1 MVRVVAAPHDA
12 PGTDQ
17 GGERRKG
24 ALADLEADGA
34 LAVEVLGGPQLHLG
48 AEAAEGLG
56 LLVQALEPER
66 GPPAAGLEED
76 RAQTRVALQHAE
88 GDELGAGQHLLE
100 GVGDGVQDQRV
111 EGAVGTERGHDDR
124 APLVDPDRHI
134 ELLGGI
140 PQRVVGAVAQ
150 GAAETGV
157 GAHESRHEA
166 ELGDG
171 AAQLLRRGNGVLE
184 WEHGRAEETAVV
196 RRGVGGEPVVVGP
209 GQADRRGRVR
219 DGGEVQPDRG
229 VEDGLVDALGVHVD
243 QPGPGVGPAGLRLGE
258 GAERRGV
265 VEGRARAGQRARG
278 GRPGSR
284 CRRPRRARSRRRP
297 R

>member
-12 PGTDQ
+12 LGTNQ
-17 GGERRKG
+17 GGQCGKR

-34 LAVEVLGGPQLHLG
+34 LAVEVLLGAQLHVG

-76 RAQTRVALQHAE
+76 RAQARVALQHAE
-88 GDELGAGQHLLE
+88 RDELGAGQHLLE

-111 EGAVGTERGHDDR
+111 ERAVRAERGHDHR
-124 APLVDPDRHI
+124 ASLVDPDGHI
-134 ELLGGI
+134 ELLGHV

-150 GAAETGV
+150 RAAETGV
-157 GAHESRHEA
+157 GTHEPGHEA

-171 AAQLLRRGNGVLE
+171 AAQFAAPPHRGPGGGGRPRRRGG
-184 WEHGRAEETAVV
+184 GRPPRSRSPASRCRPGPV
-196 RRGVGGEPVVVGP
+196 RRPRPGPRRRRSTARSSGRGRPGRCPRRPCRPVGP
-209 GQADRRGRVR
+209 RGRTR
-219 DGGEVQPDRG
+219 RAAPRPAAGTSRG
-229 VEDGLVDALGVHVD
+229 RRRSSLAA
-243 QPGPGVGPAGLRLGE
+243 PASPR
-258 GAERRGV
+258 
-265 VEGRARAGQRARG
+265 